1 MREQMLRIA
10 AEFDN
15 YKKRMRREMDV
26 AEANGKA
33 SFAKEMLA
41 VVDEFELAL
50 VAASR
55 SGDKELAKG
64 VEMVYANMVSTMR
77 RMGLNEVDGKGG
89 ADPFK
94 HEIVLAMES
103 DKPDGTILEV
113 VKKGYEF
120 NGRLLRPASVIVSKQ
135 KENTINKEK

>member
-15 YKKRMRREMDV
+15 YKKRARREMDA

-33 SFAKEMLA
+33 MFAKEMLA

-55 SGDKELAKG
+55 SSDKDLAKG
-64 VEMVYANMVSTMR
+64 VEMVYANMVSTMK
-77 RMGLNEVDGKGG
+77 RMGLNDVDGTGT

-94 HEIVLAMES
+94 HEIVMAMES
-103 DKPDGTILEV
+103 DMPEGTILEV

-120 NGRLLRPASVIVSKQ
+120 NGRLLRPASVIVSKH
-135 KENTINKEK
+135 EMINKEK